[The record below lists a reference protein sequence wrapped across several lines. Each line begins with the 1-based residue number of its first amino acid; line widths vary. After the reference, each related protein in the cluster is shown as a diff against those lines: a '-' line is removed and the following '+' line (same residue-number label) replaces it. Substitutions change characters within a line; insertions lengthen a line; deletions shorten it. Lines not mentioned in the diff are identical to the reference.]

1 MNHIPRRKLNLKE
14 KKKKN
19 RIRII
24 SSTNSDCVIKIIIL
38 AKERMATTF
47 IPLTLYR
54 MHRET
59 AQRRAISKLE
69 TPSARLQPRPS
80 GSISPIYRDN
90 LFTIDPPS
98 YTSESKH
105 VDGRQRAFLGGQ
117 TSRPS
122 VQYSNQLAST
132 SGSNPRTGGGGGSS
146 KENVGPRGKSH
157 RRQAEERREAGLDL
171 SVLDNLVTFTAPTVN
186 HARLIRGHVETI
198 HLNFGPRI
206 KVDSSSPTDSL
217 FVKCLFA

>member
-1 MNHIPRRKLNLKE
+1 
-14 KKKKN
+14 
-19 RIRII
+19 
-24 SSTNSDCVIKIIIL
+24 
-38 AKERMATTF
+38 
-47 IPLTLYR
+47 

-146 KENVGPRGKSH
+146 KENVDPRGKSH
-157 RRQAEERREAGLDL
+157 RRQAEERRDAGLDL

-217 FVKCLFA
+217 FVKCLFAWRTLCCRSLESAWFH